1 MTPGCLH
8 LFFLAVSYFVIQPFK
23 RLFPGGLL
31 QFALPHHDDI
41 PAHLPQ
47 FLLLPCVAF
56 NVSFEFMIP
65 EFPVGCRSA
74 CIPATLMPVPE
85 AAVDEYNGLVLWQHD
100 IRMSRI
106 SPVVFSES
114 QSFRKEIFSDDFL
127 RLGVLAADAGHVV
140 VSLLFV

>member
-1 MTPGCLH
+1 
-8 LFFLAVSYFVIQPFK
+8 
-23 RLFPGGLL
+23 
-31 QFALPHHDDI
+31 
-41 PAHLPQ
+41 
-47 FLLLPCVAF
+47 
-56 NVSFEFMIP
+56 
-65 EFPVGCRSA
+65 
-74 CIPATLMPVPE
+74 MPVPE

-100 IRMSRI
+100 IRMSGI

>member
-1 MTPGCLH
+1 M

-31 QFALPHHDDI
+31 QFALPHHNDL
-41 PAHLPQ
+41 PAHFLQ
-47 FLLLPCVAF
+47 LLLLPCVALD
-56 NVSFEFMIP
+56 VSFELLIP

-74 CIPATLMPVPE
+74 CIPASLMPVPE

>member
-1 MTPGCLH
+1 
-8 LFFLAVSYFVIQPFK
+8 
-23 RLFPGGLL
+23 
-31 QFALPHHDDI
+31 
-41 PAHLPQ
+41 
-47 FLLLPCVAF
+47 
-56 NVSFEFMIP
+56 
-65 EFPVGCRSA
+65 
-74 CIPATLMPVPE
+74 MPVPE

-140 VSLLFV
+140 VALLFV